1 MPNPIANA
9 RQGRLRLGQE
19 IALALTFKVVLLVA
33 LWFALFRPHPNVPKP
48 DRADLFNHGAMP
60 SIHQENNNHVR

>member
-19 IALALTFKVVLLVA
+19 IALALTLKVILLGA
-33 LWFALFRPHPNVPKP
+33 LWFAVFRPDPQAPKAAV
-48 DRADLFNHGAMP
+48 ADLFERSTPYN
-60 SIHQENNNHVR
+60 HQEETPHVR